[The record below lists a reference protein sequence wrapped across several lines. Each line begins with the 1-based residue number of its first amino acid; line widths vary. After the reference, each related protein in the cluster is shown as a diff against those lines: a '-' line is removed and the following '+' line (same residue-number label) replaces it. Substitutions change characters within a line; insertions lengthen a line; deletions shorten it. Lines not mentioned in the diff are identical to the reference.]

1 MLGAKAVA
9 DAGRGSR
16 AVRRLLGAPPGHPAR
31 GRIIVGAGLLAR
43 GSSLLSGLP
52 EAAQA
57 SVTSLDS
64 GLPLTV
70 AGAAPALSPASLLA
84 PDQVGPENL
93 DDLDYRQDKSSVNLS
108 DYVAS
113 WCCSI
118 RYANDRASL
127 SLSRCRCAL
136 QSAIL

>member
-1 MLGAKAVA
+1 M
-9 DAGRGSR
+9 DEY
-16 AVRRLLGAPPGHPAR
+16 
-31 GRIIVGAGLLAR
+31 IVGAGLLAR

-84 PDQVGPENL
+84 PDQVETGEPRRLGLSAREVF
-93 DDLDYRQDKSSVNLS
+93 RQPLRLCLKLMLRHLLRESPCITL
-108 DYVAS
+108 
-113 WCCSI
+113 
-118 RYANDRASL
+118 R
-127 SLSRCRCAL
+127 
-136 QSAIL
+136 